1 MGHTSVASGR
11 WVDLRLPQVKK
22 DEKKEFHK
30 ITRDLFGRDPLARG
44 SSAKA
49 PSPLRERS
57 AALRPDASTSVFSNQ
72 LLCCVETEPEES
84 PSE

>member
-1 MGHTSVASGR
+1 LTH
-11 WVDLRLPQVKK
+11 
-22 DEKKEFHK
+22 
-30 ITRDLFGRDPLARG
+30 G

-57 AALRPDASTSVFSNQ
+57 AELRPDASTSVFSCQ